1 MSELKFVS
9 RELKITFNEKVYM
22 IRYPSVGDIRDYN
35 KKLSAKNAIEL
46 HVVAGMLET
55 LGLPTKIVDQ
65 MEVPFIEAIV
75 EELTARKK

>member
-1 MSELKFVS
+1 MAELIFKS
-9 RELKITFNEKVYM
+9 RELKITFNEKIYM
-22 IRYPSVGDIRDYN
+22 IRYPSVSDIRDYN
-35 KKLSAKNAIEL
+35 KKLNAKSAVEL

-75 EELTARKK
+75 TELTARKK